1 MPITTMPGSLS
12 SSSSS
17 ANLRVLSA
25 LAMNIRTVHVLSP
38 FAKNVR
44 IHAGRLV
51 VQARSTV
58 EVIELGYE
66 CLA

>member
-12 SSSSS
+12 SSSCS

-25 LAMNIRTVHVLSP
+25 LAMNIRTVRVLSP
-38 FAKNVR
+38 LAKNVR

-58 EVIELGYE
+58 EVIELR
-66 CLA
+66 L

>member
-12 SSSSS
+12 NSSSS

-38 FAKNVR
+38 LAKNVR
-44 IHAGRLV
+44 IHAGRRV
-51 VQARSTV
+51 VPGRPTV
-58 EVIELGYE
+58 EVIELR
-66 CLA
+66 L